1 MRSSGLIELDAVLAV
16 TRHRGFRAA
25 ATELGMS
32 RSALSHS
39 IAALEA
45 KLGVRLFHRT
55 TRSVSLTEAG
65 EQFVSGVAPALGQIR
80 EAMTRAGSHRDT
92 PAGTLRIN
100 TSAGGRR
107 RDAAAGGR
115 GSGRIPHIGRGHAS
129 STRPSDMLGS
139 R

>member
-16 TRHRGFRAA
+16 ARHRSFRAA

-32 RSALSHS
+32 RSALSHA

-65 EQFVSGVAPALGQIR
+65 EQFVSGVAPALAPGMNGLAEMGEKALLMMIC
-80 EAMTRAGSHRDT
+80 HR
-92 PAGTLRIN
+92 
-100 TSAGGRR
+100 
-107 RDAAAGGR
+107 
-115 GSGRIPHIGRGHAS
+115 HI
-129 STRPSDMLGS
+129 
-139 R
+139 